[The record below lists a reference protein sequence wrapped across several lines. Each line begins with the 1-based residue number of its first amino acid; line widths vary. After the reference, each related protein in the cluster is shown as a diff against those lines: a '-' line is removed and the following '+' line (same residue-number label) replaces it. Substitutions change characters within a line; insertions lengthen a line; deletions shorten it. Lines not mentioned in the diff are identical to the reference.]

1 VKTIGYTH
9 YLLGPDV
16 VGGPVEVAAISRH
29 EKFKWV
35 SRKHYYRN
43 EMNPEAPHDV

>member
-35 SRKHYYRN
+35 SRKHYYLN